1 MKPNITSRLLRNLK
15 RLRMLFFGGL
25 SPRGALEEMRAMRV
39 SYSQFGEDLVVHN
52 HFGCMGHTSGR
63 FMDVGAFHPFK
74 LSNTKLLSS
83 FGWRGVN
90 IDCDPEKIARFEKQR
105 PHDHNVCAAVSNT
118 AEELVWLHYAE
129 GTTDRLAARGELN
142 LVSAQGEQ
150 PLKSTPV
157 QALTLTQILDA
168 SPFRGEHFHYLN
180 IDCEGHDLAVLQG
193 LDFRRYAPDLITI
206 EALSETAQASLTS
219 FLEPL
224 GYRLT
229 DSVRLT
235 LFFKKCA
242 AENSTGV
249 RPA

>member
-1 MKPNITSRLLRNLK
+1 
-15 RLRMLFFGGL
+15 MLFFGGL
-25 SPRGALEEMRAMRV
+25 SPRAALAEMRAMRV

-52 HFGCMGHTSGR
+52 HFGSMGHTSGL
-63 FMDVGAFHPFK
+63 FIDVGAYHPFK

-105 PHDHNVCAAVSNT
+105 PHDHNVCAAVSDT
-118 AEELVWLHYAE
+118 AEDLVWLHYAE
-129 GTTDRLAARGELN
+129 DTTDRLAMGGEQN
-142 LVSAQGEQ
+142 LISPQGEP

-157 QALTLTQILDA
+157 KTMTLTQILDA
-168 SPFRGEHFHYLN
+168 SPFGGNHFHYLN

-206 EALSETAQASLTS
+206 EALSETARANLTS

-242 AENSTGV
+242 TENTTGA

>member
-1 MKPNITSRLLRNLK
+1 
-15 RLRMLFFGGL
+15 MLFFGGRT
-25 SPRGALEEMRAMRV
+25 PRAALEEMRAMRV

-52 HFGCMGHTSGR
+52 HFGYLGRTSGR
-63 FMDVGAFHPFK
+63 FIDVGAFHPFK

-83 FGWRGVN
+83 FGWHGVN
-90 IDCDPEKIARFEKQR
+90 IDCDPEKIARFEIQR
-105 PHDHNVCAAVSNT
+105 PHDYNVCAAVSNT
-118 AEELVWLHYAE
+118 VEEMIWLHYAE
-129 GTTDRLAARGELN
+129 GTTDRLAPRDEQN
-142 LVSAQGEQ
+142 LVSVQGEQ

-157 QALTLTQILDA
+157 KSMTLTQILDA
-168 SPFRGEHFHYLN
+168 SPFRGEHFQYLN

-193 LDFRRYAPDLITI
+193 LDFRRYAPELITI
-206 EALSETAQASLTS
+206 EALSETARANLSD

-242 AENSTGV
+242 AENTAGALSV
-249 RPA
+249 